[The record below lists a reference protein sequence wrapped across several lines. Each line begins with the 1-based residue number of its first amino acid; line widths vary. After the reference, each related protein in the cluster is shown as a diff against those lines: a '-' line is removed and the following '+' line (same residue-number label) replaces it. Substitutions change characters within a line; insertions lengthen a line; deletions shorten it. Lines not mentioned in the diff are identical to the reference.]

1 MTVPSSFVAPGL
13 RRRLASLFYEAFLAF
28 ALAMVTA
35 LVFSVLTQMRHAL
48 YGRELLSAVIA
59 AVLGVYFTWSWTK
72 GRTLPMQTW
81 RIRIVDVHG
90 RPLTLGRA
98 WLRYAFCAIWVIP
111 PVAVFSQRHVTDWKP
126 LTAALFGWVLFWALL
141 SFLHP
146 QRQFW
151 HDAWAG
157 TRLVDAPPK
166 GKDTPAPAPQ

>member
-1 MTVPSSFVAPGL
+1 LTEAVSLAAPGL

-35 LVFSVLTQMRHAL
+35 FVFSVLTQMRHAL
-48 YGRELLSAVIA
+48 YGRELLAVVIA
-59 AVLGVYFTWSWTK
+59 VVLGLYFTWSWTK

-90 RPLTLGRA
+90 RPLTPGRA
-98 WLRYAFCAIWVIP
+98 WLRYAFSSLWVVP
-111 PVAVFSQRHVTDWKP
+111 PIAVFAQQRVTDWKP
-126 LTAALFGWVLFWALL
+126 VTLALFGWVLVWALL
-141 SFLHP
+141 SRLHP

-166 GKDTPAPAPQ
+166 TAKPAAPQ